1 MGEVVGRQTELAE
14 DDGERDRDE
23 QLAPAVPQGDES
35 GDTAGEREGDG
46 AETDRVVQRAAPE
59 QIRVGYAPGE
69 FGEVAPLLASLFPCG
84 RGQALDEH
92 R

>member
-1 MGEVVGRQTELAE
+1 MGEVVGREPELAE

-23 QLAPAVPQGDES
+23 ELAPAVPQGDER
-35 GDTAGEREGDG
+35 GDTPRQCEGDG
-46 AETDRVVQRAAPE
+46 AETHRVVEGAAPE
-59 QIRVGYAPGE
+59 QPRVGYAPGE
-69 FGEVAPLLASLFPCG
+69 FGEVAPLLAFLLPGG